1 MLFLQLNIKCI
12 DLITDLSVRIHKD
25 WGFTFDWNA
34 IGVGIGDLPLP
45 GMRIKEAVKQTGK
58 VDSDVIIVHAA
69 TNNVASTTPQELCK
83 ETMDTL
89 GAIQKNNPKAK
100 IAFSAVFRR
109 KDSHELN
116 SKVTQLNELLSEK
129 LPLDGFD
136 MIENDNILF
145 SNLKSDGLHLNEG
158 GVRKFAGNL
167 NKFIKY
173 C

>member
-1 MLFLQLNIKCI
+1 MG
-12 DLITDLSVRIHKD
+12 RIHFVGGVRRASEISSNFYLFED
-25 WGFTFDWNA
+25 NFDR
-34 IGVGIGDLPLP
+34 ILLELPLN
-45 GMRIKEAVKQTGK
+45 
-58 VDSDVIIVHAA
+58 VIYSCCAA
-69 TNNVASTTPQELCK
+69 TNNVASKTPQELCK

-100 IAFSAVFRR
+100 IAFSTVFRR
-109 KDSHELN
+109 KDSHERN

-136 MIENDNILF
+136 MIENDDILF
-145 SNLKSDGLHLNEG
+145 SNLKSDGLHFNEG
-158 GVRKFAGNL
+158 GVRKFAGSL

>member
-1 MLFLQLNIKCI
+1 MENKHHIVEKKFK
-12 DLITDLSVRIHKD
+12 
-25 WGFTFDWNA
+25 
-34 IGVGIGDLPLP
+34 P

-58 VDSDVIIVHAA
+58 VDSDVIIVHAP

-116 SKVTQLNELLSEK
+116 SKVTQLNELLAEK

-145 SNLKSDGLHLNEG
+145 SNLKSDGLLLNEG
-158 GVRKFAGNL
+158 GG
-167 NKFIKY
+167 
-173 C
+173 